1 MANDEHLKYFK
12 QGVETWNVWREKNPK
27 IQPDLSQADLRGLKL
42 QKINLSSSNLK
53 GCKLQFSN
61 LTGANLEGANLSK
74 SKLQESCLQSANM
87 QNCDLSG
94 SGMLEANLQ
103 YTILEKANLEGVQFN
118 EDTLFNQ
125 TNLKGANLSSA
136 TGLSTAQLD
145 QAITDKQTQL
155 PDYLEEEIDDEFLL
169 QF

>member
-1 MANDEHLKYFK
+1 MADEEHLKRLK
-12 QGVETWNVWREKNPK
+12 QGVEAWNVWRKDNPK
-27 IQPDLSQADLRGLKL
+27 AQPDLSQADLRGLKL
-42 QKINLSSSNLK
+42 QKFDLSNSNLK

-61 LTGANLEGANLSK
+61 LTGTNLEGTNLSK

-87 QNCDLSG
+87 RNCNLLG
-94 SGMLEANLQ
+94 SGMLE
-103 YTILEKANLEGVQFN
+103 ANLEGVQFN

-136 TGLSTAQLD
+136 TGLSTTQLN

-155 PDYLEEEIDDEFLL
+155 PDYLEEEMDDEFLL

>member
-1 MANDEHLKYFK
+1 M
-12 QGVETWNVWREKNPK
+12 R
-27 IQPDLSQADLRGLKL
+27 
-42 QKINLSSSNLK
+42 
-53 GCKLQFSN
+53 
-61 LTGANLEGANLSK
+61 
-74 SKLQESCLQSANM
+74 
-87 QNCDLSG
+87 NCDLLG

-136 TGLSTAQLD
+136 TGLSTTQLN
-145 QAITDKQTQL
+145 QATTDKQTQL
-155 PDYLEEEIDDEFLL
+155 PDYLEEEMDDEFLL

>member
-1 MANDEHLKYFK
+1 
-12 QGVETWNVWREKNPK
+12 
-27 IQPDLSQADLRGLKL
+27 
-42 QKINLSSSNLK
+42 
-53 GCKLQFSN
+53 
-61 LTGANLEGANLSK
+61 
-74 SKLQESCLQSANM
+74 
-87 QNCDLSG
+87 
-94 SGMLEANLQ
+94 MLEANLQ

-136 TGLSTAQLD
+136 TGLSTTQLN

-155 PDYLEEEIDDEFLL
+155 PDYLEEEMDDEFLL